1 MKQARPLMGWM
12 MAVMWAACNSAPA
25 TQKAS
30 FGRDVVASAYGEAL
44 TWDSLAQRIPNDLSL
59 EDSAALAERVI
70 DRWMR
75 EHVMLAQAKANLER
89 ERDHL
94 EQALEAYRRSLLINT
109 YETRYVES
117 RLNATL
123 TDKEI
128 QDYYDAQKELFTL
141 HDHAVRVLYVHLP
154 DPQAEAQI
162 RGAAWTK
169 RDQRAWKA
177 EVEQLTEWMVLAD
190 SVSIPA
196 MERWCIEHGAIH
208 HLDHEAWWTLG
219 ELTDEV
225 PLSLYRV
232 EDQIQRTTPLSF
244 SADKRLYFVRFL
256 DHGLK
261 GKTAPLEFARDQIT
275 ELVLQGRRQ
284 ELLEALRDTLFQEA
298 WAQGDLRREKL

>member
-1 MKQARPLMGWM
+1 MKLARPLVGW
-12 MAVMWAACNSAPA
+12 VLVLMWAACNSAPVSK
-25 TQKAS
+25 KAS

-59 EDSAALAERVI
+59 EDSAAFAERVI

-117 RLNATL
+117 RLDATL

-128 QDYYDAQKELFTL
+128 QDYYDAQEELFTL

-162 RGAAWTK
+162 KSEAPPGPSETNALGR
-169 RDQRAWKA
+169 QRSSNLPSGW
-177 EVEQLTEWMVLAD
+177 
-190 SVSIPA
+190 S
-196 MERWCIEHGAIH
+196 G
-208 HLDHEAWWTLG
+208 
-219 ELTDEV
+219 
-225 PLSLYRV
+225 
-232 EDQIQRTTPLSF
+232 
-244 SADKRLYFVRFL
+244 
-256 DHGLK
+256 
-261 GKTAPLEFARDQIT
+261 
-275 ELVLQGRRQ
+275 
-284 ELLEALRDTLFQEA
+284 
-298 WAQGDLRREKL
+298 